1 MKIPEPRRLKSG
13 SYFIQLR
20 LNGVSVP
27 ITADTAK
34 ECKKQAELIKAEH
47 RAGKRILTKSSR
59 SVTLDAAIQRYIDS
73 RREVLSPSTIRGYT
87 CIRNTRFL
95 AQKDMKLAEINW
107 QKAIN
112 AESKICGPKTLKN
125 AWGLMVSVLGFYE
138 LPVPNVKLPQLVQPD
153 KAWLEP
159 EQIQLFIDDVKGEHF
174 AIPALL
180 ALHGLRR
187 SEIYALD
194 WSSVDLKKNTISVRG
209 SVVRDETNQFVRK
222 NTAKNVTSRRTIP
235 IMVPALS
242 DLLHLAKANGQEVVT
257 GSPNSLFNQIN
268 RVCERNGLPLVGVH
282 GLRHSFASLGY
293 HLGIPER
300 EMMELGGW
308 ADTTTMHKIYTHIAK
323 ADRLKSENKLADFFK
338 SANKNANVAGKT
350 EENQAV

>member
-1 MKIPEPRRLKSG
+1 MKVPEPRKLKSG

-20 LNGVSVP
+20 LSGVSIPV
-27 ITADTAK
+27 TADTAK

-47 RAGKRILTKSSR
+47 RSGIRKFSKSSR
-59 SVTLDAAIQRYIDS
+59 TITLDDAIEGYINS
-73 RREVLSPSTIRGYT
+73 RKEVLSPATIRGYEI
-87 CIRNTRFL
+87 IRRNRF
-95 AQKDMKLAEINW
+95 QDKKDDKLADINW
-107 QKAIN
+107 QKTIS
-112 AESKICGPKTLKN
+112 AEAKKCGPKTLKN
-125 AWGLMVSVLGFYE
+125 AWGLMVSVLGYYD
-138 LPVPNVKLPQLVQPD
+138 LPVPSVKLPQLVQPE

-159 EQIQLFIDDVKGEHF
+159 EQIPIFVNAVKGKSF

-194 WSSVDLKKNTISVRG
+194 WPAINLKKNTVTVKG
-209 SVVRDETNQFVRK
+209 AVVPDEHHRFVRK
-222 NTAKNVTSRRTIP
+222 ETAKNVTSQRTIP
-235 IMVPALS
+235 IMIPELTAL
-242 DLLHLAKANGQEVVT
+242 LTAAQAVEQKVVA
-257 GSPNSLFNQIN
+257 GSPNSLCKQIN
-268 RVCERNGLPLVGVH
+268 RLCEKESLPQVGVH

-293 HLGIPER
+293 HLGISER

-338 SANKNANVAGKT
+338 NANGNANYPAKT
-350 EENQAV
+350 L

>member
-1 MKIPEPRRLKSG
+1 MKIPEPRKLKSG

-47 RAGKRILTKSSR
+47 RAGVRKISKSSR
-59 SVTLDAAIQRYIDS
+59 SITLDDAIEGYIKS
-73 RREVLSPSTIRGYT
+73 RKDVLSPATIRGYEI
-87 CIRNTRFL
+87 IRRNRFQ
-95 AQKDMKLAEINW
+95 AQTDEKLADINW
-107 QKAIN
+107 QKTIS
-112 AESKICGPKTLKN
+112 AESRKCGPKTLKN
-125 AWGLMVSVLGFYE
+125 AWGLMVSVLGYYD
-138 LPVPNVKLPQLVQPD
+138 LPVPSVKLPQLVQAE
-153 KAWLEP
+153 KEWLEP
-159 EQIQLFIDDVKGEHF
+159 EQIPAFVEAVKDKSF

-187 SEIYALD
+187 SEIFALD
-194 WSSVDLKKNTISVRG
+194 WPAIDLKKNTIAVKG
-209 SVVRDETNQFVRK
+209 AVVPDEHHRFVRK
-222 NTAKNVTSRRTIP
+222 ETAKNVTSQRTIP
-235 IMVPALS
+235 IMIPELS
-242 DLLHLAKANGQEVVT
+242 DLLMAAKNEEKAVVS
-257 GSPNSLFNQIN
+257 GSPNSLCKQIN
-268 RVCERNGLPLVGVH
+268 RICEKEALPLVGVH

-323 ADRLKSENKLADFFK
+323 ADRLKSENKLTGFFK
-338 SANKNANVAGKT
+338 QQSANGNANMA
-350 EENQAV
+350 EQSL